1 MLGFLLAAVHFLS
14 EELEEHIR
22 VRRDQVVSFS
32 SGVSITYIF
41 VQLLPEFNQI
51 ALESSELVFIFPLLG
66 FSSIHLL
73 EKYVAKAGLGEK
85 EMRKDY
91 GEIHSAFLFFYHGAI
106 GYLIAS
112 LLVESTISGLLFFIP
127 VVLHIAV
134 SSFSMT
140 ELHESFFQKKT
151 VKIGI
156 SIAPVIGVL
165 LHQFGNISTQHFNPV
180 FGTVVG
186 MFFYVVIRDSMPDQ
200 DRGQPLEYI
209 IGAIAYLA
217 IILAANTV

>member
-1 MLGFLLAAVHFLS
+1 M
-14 EELEEHIR
+14 
-22 VRRDQVVSFS
+22 
-32 SGVSITYIF
+32 TYIF

-51 ALESSELVFIFPLLG
+51 ALESTELIFIFPLLG

-73 EKYVAKAGLGEK
+73 EKYVAKAGLGKK

-112 LLVESTISGLLFFIP
+112 LMVESTISGLLFFIP
-127 VVLHIAV
+127 AILHVAI

-140 ELHESFFQKKT
+140 ELHESFFQRKT
-151 VKIGI
+151 VKIAI
-156 SIAPVIGVL
+156 SVAPVIGVL
-165 LHQFGNISTQHFNPV
+165 LHNLGNISSQHFNPV

-200 DRGQPLEYI
+200 DRGQPTEYI
-209 IGAIAYLA
+209 LGVIAYLTV
-217 IILAANTV
+217 ILAANMI